1 MMEWIPGRGS
11 AAGEDYVKVIY
22 AHTEWQ
28 DEPIT
33 PSQLAAKLQLA
44 ASSVTEMVKK
54 LAAAGLVDHKPYG
67 AVELTDRGRTLALQ
81 LLRRHR
87 LIETWLVVQQGYQ
100 WDEVHEEAD
109 VLEHAMSDRLVES
122 IAVSLGNPARDPH
135 GDPIPT
141 ADGEIVAQEGI
152 RVLDAPVGMTGSV
165 IRISDS
171 DGELLR
177 FLAQEGIEPDVPVEV
192 LERAKFSGTV
202 KLRTPDGETHLGP
215 EAAAAVYLALTP
227 TEEAITS

>member
-1 MMEWIPGRGS
+1 MEWIPGRGS

-28 DEPIT
+28 NEPIT

-54 LAAAGLVDHKPYG
+54 LASAGLVDHKPYG
-67 AVELTDRGRTLALQ
+67 AVELTDKGRTLALQ

-87 LIETWLVVQQGYQ
+87 LIETWLVVQQGFQ

-122 IAVSLGNPARDPH
+122 IAASLGNPTRDPH

-141 ADGEIVAQEGI
+141 ADGVIVAQEGI
-152 RVLDAPVGMTGSV
+152 RVLDAAVGTSGIV
-165 IRISDS
+165 TRISDS

-177 FLAQEGIEPDVPVEV
+177 FLAGEGIEPDIEVQV
-192 LERAKFSGTV
+192 LERAKYSGTV
-202 KLRTPDGETHLGP
+202 RLGTPTGETHLGP
-215 EAAAAVYLALTP
+215 EAAAAVFLTP
-227 TEEAITS
+227 TQ

>member
-1 MMEWIPGRGS
+1 MNEWFPGRNS
-11 AAGEDYVKVIY
+11 TAGEDYVKVIY

-54 LAAAGLVDHKPYG
+54 LAAAGLVEHKPYG
-67 AVELTDRGRTLALQ
+67 AVELTDRGRTLALG

-109 VLEHAMSDRLVES
+109 ILEHAMSDRLVES
-122 IAVSLGNPARDPH
+122 IAASLGHPARDPH

-141 ADGEIVAQEGI
+141 ADGNIVAQEGI
-152 RVLDAPVGMTGSV
+152 RVLDAAVGAQGTV
-165 IRISDS
+165 VRISDA

-177 FLAQEGIEPDVPVEV
+177 FLASVGIEPDVHVEL

-202 KLRTPDGETHLGP
+202 KLLTPRGETHLSP
-215 EAAAAVYLALTP
+215 EAAAAVFVQLT
-227 TEEAITS
+227 E